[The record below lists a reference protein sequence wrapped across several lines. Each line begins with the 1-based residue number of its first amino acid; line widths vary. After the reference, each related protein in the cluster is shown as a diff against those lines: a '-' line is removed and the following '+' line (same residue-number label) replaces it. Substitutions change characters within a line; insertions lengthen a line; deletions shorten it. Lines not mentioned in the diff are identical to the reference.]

1 MLTLIPRV
9 SEKTYASAQNGT
21 YVFNVPMT
29 ANKAG
34 IIEAV
39 KREYKVEVKDVR
51 IVINKGKTVRAYRGK
66 KAQPGVANRKRTKK
80 AYVSLV
86 EGAKLDL
93 FNEAEASADQKKK
106 EEKK

>member
-1 MLTLIPRV
+1 MITLIPRI
-9 SEKTYASAQNGT
+9 SEKAYAHAQSGT

-34 IIEAV
+34 VMAALKEQFNVEAS
-39 KREYKVEVKDVR
+39 DVR
-51 IVINKGKTVRAYRGK
+51 FVIQKGKPVRASRGK
-66 KAQPGVANRKRTKK
+66 RAQPGEALRSKKKK

-86 EGAKLDL
+86 EGASLN
-93 FNEAEASADQKKK
+93 FFEEA

>member
-9 SEKTYASAQNGT
+9 SEKAYAASQTGT

-34 IIEAV
+34 VITALKEQFDVTA
-39 KREYKVEVKDVR
+39 KDVR
-51 IVINKGKTVRAYRGK
+51 FVIQKGKPVRASRGK
-66 KAQPGVANRKRTKK
+66 RAQPGQALRSKKKK

-86 EGAKLDL
+86 EGASLNL
-93 FNEAEASADQKKK
+93 FNEGDSSDKKD
-106 EEKK
+106 EK

>member
-9 SEKTYASAQNGT
+9 SEKAYAASQTGT

-34 IIEAV
+34 VITALKEQFDVTA
-39 KREYKVEVKDVR
+39 KDVR
-51 IVINKGKTVRAYRGK
+51 FVVQKGKPVRASRGK
-66 KAQPGVANRKRTKK
+66 RAQPGQALRSKKKK

-86 EGAKLDL
+86 EGASLNL
-93 FNEAEASADQKKK
+93 FNEGDSSDKKD
-106 EEKK
+106 EK